1 MTYYM
6 RQLAKLQVLI
16 SDFPQN
22 VNVDDV
28 YNAKRGTSMAICQWM
43 STADAVQAAVLALTT
58 RTMTELSTRL
68 IAISRR
74 KFNPTRTVMT

>member
-1 MTYYM
+1 
-6 RQLAKLQVLI
+6 
-16 SDFPQN
+16 
-22 VNVDDV
+22 
-28 YNAKRGTSMAICQWM
+28 MAICQWM
-43 STADAVQAAVLALTT
+43 SPADAVQAAVLALTT